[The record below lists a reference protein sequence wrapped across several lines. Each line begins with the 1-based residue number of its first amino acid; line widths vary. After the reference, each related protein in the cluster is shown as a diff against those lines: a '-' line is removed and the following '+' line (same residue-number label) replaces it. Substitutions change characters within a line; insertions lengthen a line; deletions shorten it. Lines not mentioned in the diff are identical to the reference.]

1 MDIRFFSGPEAFS
14 DISNFH
20 RQPGSPWRTSANTS
34 NNTCHI
40 SIIFRHA
47 LPRLSC
53 APARAVIIIP
63 AACTLL
69 ARYYGVILYS
79 KIKAAS
85 FRVRA
90 RDYDSCNKPISIGR
104 HNSRALPENF
114 NAICTEKRR
123 PPLLHPLL
131 FIHVRER
138 TVRRICKR
146 SRKKWSLHPILP
158 VSLAYSPSCLP
169 TWSSGVLGLGGDRPR
184 ARSLETIESL
194 LIYHPVRMQRIPRE
208 INYCR

>member
-14 DISNFH
+14 DISDFH

-53 APARAVIIIP
+53 ALARAVIIIP

-79 KIKAAS
+79 KIKATS

-123 PPLLHPLL
+123 PPLLHPPL

-138 TVRRICKR
+138 MEPFDEFANGAGRNDHCTRF
-146 SRKKWSLHPILP
+146 SLYPWPIRHP
-158 VSLAYSPSCLP
+158 VCLP
-169 TWSSGVLGLGGDRPR
+169 DPPESSDSVATARGL
-184 ARSLETIESL
+184 ARLKQLNLS
-194 LIYHPVRMQRIPRE
+194 
-208 INYCR
+208 